1 MTIIDLARTNL
12 LSPLP
17 LCFALGVAAVLL
29 RGSLKLPGQAF
40 DTLAIYLMLAIGL
53 RGGSEL
59 AEARVA
65 DFALPAATALGLG
78 LAIPVWSYAILRRS
92 GRLGVADAAAIAAH
106 YGSVSAVT
114 FAAALGYVEAIGYRA
129 ESFTAALLAMMEAPA
144 IVVALLLAR
153 KDGEAG
159 GSVIAALREI
169 LGGKSVLLLTGGLL
183 IGAIAGQAGYAKVK
197 PFFGDLYQGALCLFL
212 LELGS
217 LAAARFADLRQTGLF
232 LLGFGVLMPIANG
245 IVGTWLGHT
254 AGLSIGGAAVFGT
267 LAASASYIAA
277 PAAVRVALPQANPA
291 LYITSSL
298 AITFPFNLTLG
309 LPLYVA
315 TAIWLGPP

>member
-1 MTIIDLARTNL
+1 MNVLDLARANL

-17 LCFALGVAAVLL
+17 LCFVLGVAAVLL
-29 RGSLKLPGQAF
+29 RGDLKLPRQAF

-59 AEARVA
+59 SEAHLAQV
-65 DFALPAATALGLG
+65 ALPAVAAIGLG
-78 LAIPVWSYAILRRS
+78 LAIPVWCFFLLRGA
-92 GRLGVADAAAIAAH
+92 GRFGVADSAALAAH

-114 FAAALGYVEAIGYRA
+114 FAAALTYVDAIGMKPDG
-129 ESFTAALLAMMEAPA
+129 FTSALLAMMEAPA
-144 IVVALLLAR
+144 IIVALLLAR
-153 KDGEAG
+153 MAGERKSG
-159 GSVIAALREI
+159 GLMLALREI
-169 LGGKSVLLLTGGLL
+169 VGGKSVLLLSGGLI
-183 IGAIAGQAGYAKVK
+183 IGAIVGPPGYVKIK

-217 LAAARFADLRQTGLF
+217 LAAARFGDLRRVGGF
-232 LLGFGVLMPIANG
+232 LIGFGVAMPVLHG
-245 IVGTWLGHT
+245 VLGTWLGHQ
-254 AGLSIGGAAVFGT
+254 AGMSPGGAAVLGT

-277 PAAVRVALPQANPA
+277 PAAVRVALPDANPGIYLTA
-291 LYITSSL
+291 AL

-315 TAIWLGPP
+315 FARWLGG